1 MPPALAISMRSVD
14 ALLPAARNPRTHS
27 PDQVAAIARSLQ
39 EFGWTNPVLVDG
51 ANGIIAG
58 HGRVMAAR
66 QLGMTEVPVIE
77 LAHMTPE
84 QKRAYIIADNQLA
97 LRSQWDDELLRLEL
111 GELGGLGFDLGVI
124 GFEDAEL
131 ERLLAEASGQPQQRA
146 QLGALSDRFGLPPF
160 SVLNAREGWWQDR
173 KRAWLA
179 LGIQS
184 ELGRGAPIGG
194 APMPLDRQPTAA
206 PGGSPMPA
214 ADYSKTKARGDGRG
228 RAVLQ

>member
-1 MPPALAISMRSVD
+1 MPAAMAIAWRLVD
-14 ALLPAARNPRTHS
+14 DLLPAARNPRTHS
-27 PDQVAAIARSLQ
+27 PEQIAAIAASLK
-39 EFGWTNPVLVDG
+39 EFGWTNPVLIDG

-58 HGRVMAAR
+58 HGRLMAAR
-66 QLGMTEVPVIE
+66 QLGMREVPVIE
-77 LAHMTPE
+77 LAHMTPA
-84 QKRAYIIADNQLA
+84 QRRAYVIADNQLA
-97 LRSQWDDELLRLEL
+97 LRSAWDEDLLRLEL
-111 GELGGLGFDLGVI
+111 GELGGLGFDLGLI

-131 ERLLAEASGQPQQRA
+131 ERLLNEAQGATEQRA
-146 QLGALSDRFGLPPF
+146 QLGNLSDRFGLPPF

-194 APMPLDRQPTAA
+194 APMPLDRANAT

-214 ADYSKTKARGDGRG
+214 ADYSKSKARGDGRG
-228 RAVLQ
+228 RAIQ